1 MKARVA
7 NCPSCGGPVEFHTKS
22 SLVTICDFCQCV
34 VARADKSVEDHGRV
48 ADLALTVSVLFRGA
62 TGKIRGKNFEVTGRV
77 QYQHPAGGVWDEWY
91 LLFSNG
97 RWGWLAEAEG
107 RYYLTFEKKLTSTA
121 ELPPFDTLEPAQKIK
136 LGPSTQMTVVEVGTA
151 EAKAAEGEIPW
162 AFRVGAPHQF
172 ADLQGSDGKFGSI
185 EYSDEQ
191 PRLFLGTEVTL
202 DDLHVA
208 NEEWRAAMG
217 DGTADA
223 RVEALSVNCPNC
235 AGALTLHA
243 PDDTLRV
250 SCPSC
255 SSLLDCNDGKLEY
268 LKTLKTRRIKPAIP
282 LGQTGTLDGVDYT
295 VIGFVERFARYQGR
309 DYPWTEYLL
318 KRSKGGYR
326 WLVRSKKHWS
336 FAEPIS
342 PSDVH
347 ESARSADFKGQSF
360 RVFDRG
366 EATVRHVLGEF
377 YWKVEVG
384 EKAQTSDYIAPPQM
398 ISLEF
403 SGTEK
408 SKEINA
414 TLATY
419 KSPEEI
425 ESAFHIKELARGWS
439 VSPVQPSPRVG
450 DVLKLWLGFLGI
462 LLLLK
467 ILFSQVLTAGSDTGL
482 FILSLVLA
490 SIVPIGV
497 LVHKYSFEVSR
508 WKDSDYSPYQTD

>member
-1 MKARVA
+1 
-7 NCPSCGGPVEFHTKS
+7 
-22 SLVTICDFCQCV
+22 
-34 VARADKSVEDHGRV
+34 
-48 ADLALTVSVLFRGA
+48 
-62 TGKIRGKNFEVTGRV
+62 
-77 QYQHPAGGVWDEWY
+77 
-91 LLFSNG
+91 
-97 RWGWLAEAEG
+97 
-107 RYYLTFEKKLTSTA
+107 
-121 ELPPFDTLEPAQKIK
+121 
-136 LGPSTQMTVVEVGTA
+136 
-151 EAKAAEGEIPW
+151 
-162 AFRVGAPHQF
+162 
-172 ADLQGSDGKFGSI
+172 
-185 EYSDEQ
+185 
-191 PRLFLGTEVTL
+191 
-202 DDLHVA
+202 
-208 NEEWRAAMG
+208 
-217 DGTADA
+217 
-223 RVEALSVNCPNC
+223 VEALSVNCPNC